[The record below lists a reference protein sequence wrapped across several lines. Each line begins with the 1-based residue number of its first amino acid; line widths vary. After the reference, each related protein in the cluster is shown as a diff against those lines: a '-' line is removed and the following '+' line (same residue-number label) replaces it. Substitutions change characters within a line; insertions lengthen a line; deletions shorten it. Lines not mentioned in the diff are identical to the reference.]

1 MAMIKMPK
9 KIGGTGASYVDK
21 AGKYHCQVASVDE
34 SPTSKKGQAIDGFQ
48 VMLSVMHGPE
58 LGKHIELTL
67 FNPNPT
73 KEESS
78 QEWSMKKQAAFI
90 IAAGLAT
97 ERDLA
102 GDDEEKEVE
111 IDLQAAKNR
120 QILIEMEVDKKSS
133 TAERQFVQLAWAN
146 IFHVD
151 DPRVAKWEKN
161 VAGINVLPASMRRDP
176 KGFDLEK
183 LGGKKDEAS
192 ATSATSTASNGSA
205 ANGTK
210 PKPAVDLDSI

>member
-1 MAMIKMPK
+1 MVMIKMPK

-21 AGKYHCQVASVDE
+21 PGKYHCQVASVDE
-34 SPTSKKGQAIDGFQ
+34 SPTSKQGQAIDGFK
-48 VMLSVMHGPE
+48 VILSVMHGPE
-58 LGKHIELTL
+58 LGKQIELTL

-73 KEESS
+73 RDEAS

-97 ERDLA
+97 EKDLA

-120 QILIEMEVDKKSS
+120 QICIELEVDKKNS

-161 VAGINVLPASMRRDP
+161 VAAIQVLPASMRRDP

-183 LGGKKDEAS
+183 LGGGKKEDAS
-192 ATSATSTASNGSA
+192 APSTGSA
-205 ANGTK
+205 GSPANGGTK
-210 PKPAVDLDSI
+210 PKPTVDLDSI